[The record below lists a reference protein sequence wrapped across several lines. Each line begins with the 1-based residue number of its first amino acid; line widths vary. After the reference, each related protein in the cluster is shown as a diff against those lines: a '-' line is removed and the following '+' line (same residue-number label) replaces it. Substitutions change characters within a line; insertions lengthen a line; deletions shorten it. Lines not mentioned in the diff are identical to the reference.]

1 MIGWTS
7 VIVALQQWLSETS
20 AQKAASSSPAYLSVG
35 MALLSVGVVSTTC
48 HFKCD
53 TRLTQM
59 QVISPTVH
67 ATAGQHQRCW
77 YRYRGTRCRT
87 SIDFGLI
94 GLCCITILLI
104 FPRNTQ
110 IENVTYWNTQPSI
123 KMSTVMISVCG
134 EK

>member
-48 HFKCD
+48 HFKYD

-67 ATAGQHQRCW
+67 ATAGQHQCC
-77 YRYRGTRCRT
+77 RYWHRGTRCCT

-110 IENVTYWNTQPSI
+110 IENVVCWNTQPSI